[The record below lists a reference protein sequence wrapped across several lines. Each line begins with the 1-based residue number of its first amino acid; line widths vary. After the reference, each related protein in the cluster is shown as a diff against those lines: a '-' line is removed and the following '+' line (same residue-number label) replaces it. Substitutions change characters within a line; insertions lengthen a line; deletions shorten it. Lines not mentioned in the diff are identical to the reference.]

1 MDQVL
6 LLTHDFGFLMSEK
19 MPANSLTGQGW
30 QGFTDTRF
38 MISFVGRLL
47 LAILLAAVIAYH
59 PKVRRKYDSLEDA
72 EAPKSFILYSFVA
85 AIIGTAVMVFG
96 GIVGFVV
103 FGIGGLLRFRTNVGS
118 ATQTGRVI
126 LATVI
131 GLCAGLDLLHVA
143 IISTIFGFL
152 LIWILDCRRTY
163 CMVVQGIH
171 KGKLVDATTA
181 YRAVLEGANCRI
193 LGERKNISKNSMRLI
208 FRGPEDLDHD
218 QLQEK
223 MEFDLPEKYHG
234 AIDWEWL

>member
-1 MDQVL
+1 MDYFFL
-6 LLTHDFGFLMSEK
+6 LADDFGSLMT
-19 MPANSLTGQGW
+19 NTSLKGQGW
-30 QGFTDTRF
+30 QGFTDLNF
-38 MISFVGRLL
+38 LVSFVGRIL
-47 LAILLAAVIAYH
+47 LAIVLAVVIAYH
-59 PKVRRKYDSLEDA
+59 PKVHRKYDSLEDA

-143 IISTIFGFL
+143 IISTVFGFL
-152 LIWILDCRRTY
+152 LIWILDSRRTF
-163 CMVVQGIH
+163 CMVVQGIS
-171 KGKLVDATTA
+171 KGKVADATTA
-181 YRAVLEGANCRI
+181 YRAMLEGANCRI
-193 LGERKNISKNSMRLI
+193 LGERKNLSKNSLRLI
-208 FRGPEDLDHD
+208 FRGPEDLDHEH
-218 QLQEK
+218 LQEQ
-223 MEFDLPEKYHG
+223 MESDLPEKYHG